1 MSQNAI
7 NVKIFIQLLKTLLL
21 YLVLEFKKK
30 LWKKVNKKDSWYSMG
45 TNIISLLGI
54 DYYFMA
60 KLDTNSNHD
69 KSNPNFL
76 D

>member
-1 MSQNAI
+1 
-7 NVKIFIQLLKTLLL
+7 
-21 YLVLEFKKK
+21 
-30 LWKKVNKKDSWYSMG
+30 MG

-60 KLDTNSNHD
+60 KLDTSSNHD